1 MGFKAR
7 KLEKGLFEVV
17 GLETFIEQK
26 LATWAKKL
34 GFGKAPVVAAPKKAA
49 RKAVKAPAAKKTS
62 RLAPTTLEQLV
73 AKLDAHGKKAQLV
86 RAGKQKDQLLRS
98 LIPLYLAQ
106 KLHNLEITS
115 GDTSDF
121 WGLYGVKFLAPN
133 AAKVLREHV
142 GYARRTKFGP
152 QITPNGI
159 KYVEAALKGAPLKRA
174 A

>member
-1 MGFKAR
+1 MAFQAR
-7 KLEKGLFEVV
+7 KLKKGLFEVV
-17 GLETFIEQK
+17 GLEAFIEQK
-26 LATWAKKL
+26 LAVLARKL
-34 GFGKAPVVAAPKKAA
+34 GVGSAPKKAVKKVT
-49 RKAVKAPAAKKTS
+49 KAVKPAKASK
-62 RLAPTTLEQLV
+62 PTTTVSLLV
-73 AKLDAHGKKAQLV
+73 QKLGSHPKRAQLV

-106 KLHNLEITS
+106 KLANVEITS

-121 WGLYGVKFLAPN
+121 WAQHGVKYLAPN
-133 AAKVLREHV
+133 AAKALREHV
-142 GYARRTKFGP
+142 GFARRTKLGP

>member
-7 KLEKGLFEVV
+7 KLSSGLVEVV

-26 LATWAKKL
+26 IASWAKKL
-34 GFGKAPVVAAPKKAA
+34 GFGGAPAAGKKVAKKS
-49 RKAVKAPAAKKTS
+49 VKAPAAKAAKATPS
-62 RLAPTTLEQLV
+62 TVQHLM
-73 AKLDAHGKKAQLV
+73 AKLDAHPKRAALV
-86 RAGKQKDQLLRS
+86 KAGKLKDQLLRS

-106 KLHNLEITS
+106 KLTNMEITS
-115 GDTSDF
+115 GDTSEF
-121 WGLYGVKFLAPN
+121 WKLHGVKFLAPN
-133 AAKVLREHV
+133 AAKALREHV

-159 KYVEAALKGAPLKRA
+159 KYVEAALKGASLKRA